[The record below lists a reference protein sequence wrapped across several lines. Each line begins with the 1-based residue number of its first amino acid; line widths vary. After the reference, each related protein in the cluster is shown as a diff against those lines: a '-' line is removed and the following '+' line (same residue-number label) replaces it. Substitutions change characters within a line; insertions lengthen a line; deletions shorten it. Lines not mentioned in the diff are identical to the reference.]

1 MTLTPVRLQA
11 AESADL
17 SRVVVEWIMTSVCS
31 YSCTYCP
38 AYLHDGRVR
47 WPGYED
53 ISRFCQRVR
62 AHYQRRPLTFLLS
75 GGEITLYPHLPRL
88 ARELRSMAID
98 VVILS
103 NGDRPIPWWHEHGSL
118 FDEVLL
124 SYHHESADPD
134 RFVETVQLLATMTKV
149 QANIVIDP
157 AAFEKTM
164 RLAQRI
170 EDETTALAHRK
181 IMFLDGWKRTAQ
193 YTDQQH
199 AELTAAL
206 AAEAARSIAL
216 GGHSLLKG
224 DLRVEFSDG
233 SHQRATPTQIIDAGW
248 NRWEG
253 WTCAVGTET
262 LFVRFDEIWRASCRE
277 GGRIGS
283 IFDTELGLPEAPVL
297 CRAASCNCI
306 AGIKTSKAAQ
316 HLALPSATS

>member
-181 IMFLDGWKRTAQ
+181 IMFQIG
-193 YTDQQH
+193 
-199 AELTAAL
+199 
-206 AAEAARSIAL
+206 
-216 GGHSLLKG
+216 
-224 DLRVEFSDG
+224 
-233 SHQRATPTQIIDAGW
+233 RAH
-248 NRWEG
+248 
-253 WTCAVGTET
+253 V
-262 LFVRFDEIWRASCRE
+262 
-277 GGRIGS
+277 
-283 IFDTELGLPEAPVL
+283 
-297 CRAASCNCI
+297 
-306 AGIKTSKAAQ
+306 
-316 HLALPSATS
+316 